1 MKFYHRSKQDRQLLL
16 NKVLYLRYKTS
27 SPSKVDKPM
36 ALIPLSLVSQA
47 LKVPLYTLQ
56 WMERS
61 YFKPQKSRSKAPKD
75 ELPAIS

>member
-16 NKVLYLRYKTS
+16 NKVLYLRYMTS
-27 SPSKVDKPM
+27 FPSKINKPIAM
-36 ALIPLSLVSQA
+36 IPLSLVSQA

-61 YFKPQKSRSKAPKD
+61 YFHPQKSRSKAPND
-75 ELPAIS
+75 ELPTIN